1 MSQMIEVIYEDGVL
15 KSTIPIKEMRS
26 MQKALVIICPK
37 TNDAGLDALVNTLSP
52 AEAEEMQNLID
63 KEFSKIEGDW

>member
-15 KSTIPIKEMRS
+15 KPTIPIKDMRKK
-26 MQKALVIICPK
+26 QRALVIICPK
-37 TNDAGLDALVNTLSP
+37 AEDAGLDTLINTLSH